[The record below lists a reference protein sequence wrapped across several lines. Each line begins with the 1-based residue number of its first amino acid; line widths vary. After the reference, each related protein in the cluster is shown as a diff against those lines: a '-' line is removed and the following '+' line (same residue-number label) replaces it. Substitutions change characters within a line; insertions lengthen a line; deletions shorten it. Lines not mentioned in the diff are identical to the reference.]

1 MKITFISNFISHHQ
15 QPFCNELISNKNID
29 FSFVSLTGLDEEKKN
44 IGWRIEKNDFEIKA
58 YESSDML
65 SKAICCVKSSDV
77 IIISQSYVS
86 QWIDICLENTN
97 AIIFEYGERF
107 FKGGK
112 YKVLSPKGIKYRFKN
127 YYLKRNDRR
136 YMLCSNAYAASD
148 LALCGLFYKRCYKW
162 GYFPKT
168 YNYDIDLLLNNK
180 SRIKILW
187 VGRLLKW
194 KHPEIAIMLAKE
206 LKNNHINFEMEIIGV
221 GPLKGSL
228 VDLVNKYKLNTH
240 VKFLGSLSP
249 ENVRTKM
256 LSARIF
262 LATSDSNEGWGAV
275 INEAMN
281 SACAVVASKA
291 MGSVPFL
298 IDSGFNGIIYEY
310 KKDYIPYKEVSSLL
324 LDSQKQSRIAQ
335 NAYFTIQNE
344 WNEKIAAQRFIELAN
359 NLLSNKNIEFNSG
372 PCSRDSIL
380 K

>member
-221 GPLKGSL
+221 GPLKESL

-344 WNEKIAAQRFIELAN
+344 WNEKIAAQRFIELSN

>member
-1 MKITFISNFISHHQ
+1 
-15 QPFCNELISNKNID
+15 
-29 FSFVSLTGLDEEKKN
+29 
-44 IGWRIEKNDFEIKA
+44 
-58 YESSDML
+58 ML

-221 GPLKGSL
+221 GPLKESL

-262 LATSDSNEGWGAV
+262 WLLATLMRDGV
-275 INEAMN
+275 
-281 SACAVVASKA
+281 
-291 MGSVPFL
+291 
-298 IDSGFNGIIYEY
+298 
-310 KKDYIPYKEVSSLL
+310 
-324 LDSQKQSRIAQ
+324 Q
-335 NAYFTIQNE
+335 
-344 WNEKIAAQRFIELAN
+344 
-359 NLLSNKNIEFNSG
+359 LSM
-372 PCSRDSIL
+372 RQ
-380 K
+380 

>member
-148 LALCGLFYKRCYKW
+148 LALCGLFYKRWYKW

-221 GPLKGSL
+221 GPLKESL

>member
-1 MKITFISNFISHHQ
+1 M
-15 QPFCNELISNKNID
+15 
-29 FSFVSLTGLDEEKKN
+29 
-44 IGWRIEKNDFEIKA
+44 
-58 YESSDML
+58 
-65 SKAICCVKSSDV
+65 
-77 IIISQSYVS
+77 
-86 QWIDICLENTN
+86 TN
-97 AIIFEYGERF
+97 
-107 FKGGK
+107 
-112 YKVLSPKGIKYRFKN
+112 
-127 YYLKRNDRR
+127 
-136 YMLCSNAYAASD
+136 
-148 LALCGLFYKRCYKW
+148 
-162 GYFPKT
+162 
-168 YNYDIDLLLNNK
+168 LLLH
-180 SRIKILW
+180 S
-187 VGRLLKW
+187 
-194 KHPEIAIMLAKE
+194 
-206 LKNNHINFEMEIIGV
+206 
-221 GPLKGSL
+221 
-228 VDLVNKYKLNTH
+228 H

>member
-187 VGRLLKW
+187 VVRLLKCN
-194 KHPEIAIMLAKE
+194 HPEIAIMLAKE

-221 GPLKGSL
+221 GPLKESL